1 MKKRTE
7 EHKALLGLLDKMTGL
22 DIVKVWIYART
33 LYALHQPD

>member
-7 EHKALLGLLDKMTGL
+7 EHKALLSLLDRMCGL

-33 LYALHQPD
+33 LYDIHQPD

>member
-7 EHKALLGLLDKMTGL
+7 EHTALLGLLDRMCGL
-22 DIVKVWIYART
+22 DIVKVWVYART